1 MLEVGD
7 TALTCLRYPVGRSG
21 KPGGSDMKGEKRKF
35 EGDKRPYRF
44 CYRKTV
50 GTILTHAPVLL
61 VQAFLRQAGHVIA
74 YQGEGA

>member
-21 KPGGSDMKGEKRKF
+21 KPGGQRCEKRRFKVD
-35 EGDKRPYRF
+35 ECPYSF
-44 CYRKTV
+44 CYRKRA

-61 VQAFLRQAGHVIA
+61 VQASLR
-74 YQGEGA
+74 